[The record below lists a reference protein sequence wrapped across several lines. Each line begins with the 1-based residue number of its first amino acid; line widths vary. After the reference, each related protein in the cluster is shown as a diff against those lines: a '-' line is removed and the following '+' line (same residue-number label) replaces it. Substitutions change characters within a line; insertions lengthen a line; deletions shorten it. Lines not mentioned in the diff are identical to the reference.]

1 MLFIS
6 SATLCNIFQQNSTN
20 PIVTSNGFQ
29 FGYIFVTVMLHST
42 KRKRAVI
49 VLTQNH
55 FGIRL
60 YNQLVHFTFFIYV
73 QLTTQLLFSHPH
85 LE

>member
-29 FGYIFVTVMLHST
+29 FGYIFVTVMLHPE
-42 KRKRAVI
+42 KRKRVVI

-60 YNQLVHFTFFIYV
+60 YNQPVQFTFFIYV